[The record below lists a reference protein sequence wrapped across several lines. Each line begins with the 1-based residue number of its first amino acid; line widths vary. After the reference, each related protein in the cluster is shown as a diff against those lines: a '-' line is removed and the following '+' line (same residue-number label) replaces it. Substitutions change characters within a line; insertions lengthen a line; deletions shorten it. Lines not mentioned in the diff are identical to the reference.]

1 MIACLCHDLDH
12 RGTNNSFQIKSSST
26 LARLY
31 STSTME
37 HHHFDQCLMILNSK
51 GNQILANLSQV
62 GGTQKKRLRD
72 SRLHVAENTQPFG
85 ENFSPIRRL
94 DLTSPIFSSFSLY
107 SQDEFKR
114 VIFVLEDAI
123 LATDL
128 AIYFRRRSET
138 FAVIDD
144 DALDWGSDAHRSLLR
159 GMMMTGCDLSA
170 ITKPW
175 PIQQKERYLM
185 KSAPKGGVG
194 GSPRGD
200 T

>member
-1 MIACLCHDLDH
+1 MLDV
-12 RGTNNSFQIKSSST
+12 
-26 LARLY
+26 
-31 STSTME
+31 
-37 HHHFDQCLMILNSK
+37 ILI
-51 GNQILANLSQV
+51 ILL
-62 GGTQKKRLRD
+62 
-72 SRLHVAENTQPFG
+72 F
-85 ENFSPIRRL
+85 
-94 DLTSPIFSSFSLY
+94 

-185 KSAPKGGVG
+185 KYTPEWGVG
-194 GSPRGD
+194 GTPKEI
-200 T
+200 

>member
-1 MIACLCHDLDH
+1 MGQPVVHVKF
-12 RGTNNSFQIKSSST
+12 TSFFT
-26 LARLY
+26 LL
-31 STSTME
+31 
-37 HHHFDQCLMILNSK
+37 
-51 GNQILANLSQV
+51 LS
-62 GGTQKKRLRD
+62 
-72 SRLHVAENTQPFG
+72 
-85 ENFSPIRRL
+85 
-94 DLTSPIFSSFSLY
+94 

-144 DALDWGSDAHRSLLR
+144 GALDWGSDAHRSLLR

-194 GSPRGD
+194 VEGAPKAICKGGCAV
-200 T
+200 

>member
-1 MIACLCHDLDH
+1 MH
-12 RGTNNSFQIKSSST
+12 
-26 LARLY
+26 
-31 STSTME
+31 
-37 HHHFDQCLMILNSK
+37 
-51 GNQILANLSQV
+51 
-62 GGTQKKRLRD
+62 
-72 SRLHVAENTQPFG
+72 
-85 ENFSPIRRL
+85 
-94 DLTSPIFSSFSLY
+94 

-144 DALDWGSDAHRSLLR
+144 DLLDWGNDAHRSLLR

-175 PIQQKERYLM
+175 PIQQKVARLITDEFLYQGDLEKSQLRLQPVDGMDRDKMDRLPALQVDFIDSLCLPAYRALAKLTDTLQPVLDGCLDNRKEWERLA
-185 KSAPKGGVG
+185 KAGGANCGDG
-194 GSPRGD
+194 GGGAAEGD
-200 T
+200 EEGERD

>member
-1 MIACLCHDLDH
+1 M
-12 RGTNNSFQIKSSST
+12 N
-26 LARLY
+26 
-31 STSTME
+31 
-37 HHHFDQCLMILNSK
+37 
-51 GNQILANLSQV
+51 
-62 GGTQKKRLRD
+62 
-72 SRLHVAENTQPFG
+72 
-85 ENFSPIRRL
+85 
-94 DLTSPIFSSFSLY
+94 LTSYLFSFLS

-144 DALDWGSDAHRSLLR
+144 GALDWGSDAHRSLLR

-185 KSAPKGGVG
+185 KSIRRKIWRANFQSAPPDGLPLEISVG
-194 GSPRGD
+194 IIS
-200 T
+200 TKEHILWQLVWEK